1 MYMKVSVLTD
11 SDVGVKFSHNLSA
24 PLQTGY
30 TVQGDTGEQWTQHS
44 TPGQSHHMKEGH
56 THTQHRHDCLYIC
69 GFEQYLVS
77 LPSAHC
83 DCQGREDTVNVDGE
97 CERIQAY
104 SADEAICYSSQHGF
118 TKKKRNKPT
127 HHILLNINP

>member
-44 TPGQSHHMKEGH
+44 TPGQSHHMKEGN
-56 THTQHRHDCLYIC
+56 TQAT
-69 GFEQYLVS
+69 S
-77 LPSAHC
+77 P
-83 DCQGREDTVNVDGE
+83 
-97 CERIQAY
+97 
-104 SADEAICYSSQHGF
+104 
-118 TKKKRNKPT
+118 
-127 HHILLNINP
+127 